1 MDRGQ
6 MGHKV
11 ADRPA
16 ANSNKETGRPNHP
29 ASIWPPHMHKE
40 ELNNSLNVCLIEL
53 SYTVQTIL
61 MGFPHFRPN
70 WTPDSFGWEATKR

>member
-6 MGHKV
+6 MGAQSSRQAGSQLKQG
-11 ADRPA
+11 
-16 ANSNKETGRPNHP
+16 NGS
-29 ASIWPPHMHKE
+29 SQPPHMHKE
-40 ELNNSLNVCLIEL
+40 ELNNGLNVRLIEL

-70 WTPDSFGWEATKR
+70 